1 MVEISPVQSYVDFN
15 FWLVVH
21 FDNVKTSLAAKIL
34 GRGRANLPV
43 VSNFYS
49 PVDLQRRITK
59 KSDIAVAVFPI
70 SDLRNRR
77 YRASAP
83 SLRKFSKYCRLCN
96 GLMVKISP

>member
-1 MVEISPVQSYVDFN
+1 MPLTACRYLLPVQSYVDFN

-49 PVDLQRRITK
+49 PVDLRQYLATLEK
-59 KSDIAVAVFPI
+59 KSHV
-70 SDLRNRR
+70 
-77 YRASAP
+77 P
-83 SLRKFSKYCRLCN
+83 SLEVIRFRR
-96 GLMVKISP
+96 